1 MVIGWSLLIW
11 PTVVYGKMWYWARA
25 VGSWVTGSTMMD
37 NFWDGMSNFI
47 STVPGMLMMECWSIP
62 VATYSEVNGTR
73 VPTNPVYWVARRT
86 FPLMV
91 TDGAMERALMV
102 AFPVREAMTGNPMS
116 EANMISIGA
125 RSMDFWALT
134 ETEEPEPE
142 RDLDLMDSSRPSF
155 SMTLDISEW
164 MERLIS
170 DFSCSGVP
178 AEDPETLVTT
188 SASLSRMESVPERM
202 KPVWATST

>member
-1 MVIGWSLLIW
+1 
-11 PTVVYGKMWYWARA
+11 
-25 VGSWVTGSTMMD
+25 
-37 NFWDGMSNFI
+37 
-47 STVPGMLMMECWSIP
+47 MECWSIP

-73 VPTNPVYWVARRT
+73 VPTNPVYWVARR
-86 FPLMV
+86 
-91 TDGAMERALMV
+91 
-102 AFPVREAMTGNPMS
+102 AFPFREAVTGARTSTMTGNPMS

-134 ETEEPEPE
+134 ETEELEPE
-142 RDLDLMDSSRPSF
+142 KNLDGFSRSSASFSVMISEVFSVRERKMIPVSAPWKNPAAERVSDLMDSSRPSF

-188 SASLSRMESVPERM
+188 IGGGE
-202 KPVWATST
+202 

>member
-47 STVPGMLMMECWSIP
+47 STDPGMLMIECWSIP

-86 FPLMV
+86 FPSMV
-91 TDGAMERALMV
+91 TDGAMER
-102 AFPVREAMTGNPMS
+102 
-116 EANMISIGA
+116 
-125 RSMDFWALT
+125 ALT

-142 RDLDLMDSSRPSF
+142 RNLVGFSRSSASF
-155 SMTLDISEW
+155 SVIMSVVFSVR
-164 MERLIS
+164 ERKMIPVS
-170 DFSCSGVP
+170 APWKNP
-178 AEDPETLVTT
+178 APETVSDL
-188 SASLSRMESVPERM
+188 RR
-202 KPVWATST
+202 

>member
-1 MVIGWSLLIW
+1 MVIGWSLLI
-11 PTVVYGKMWYWARA
+11 WARA

-47 STVPGMLMMECWSIP
+47 STDPGMLMMECWSIP

-102 AFPVREAMTGNPMS
+102 ASPVREAVTGARTSTMTGNPMS
-116 EANMISIGA
+116 EANIIS
-125 RSMDFWALT
+125 RTHPSSSLALA
-134 ETEEPEPE
+134 PP
-142 RDLDLMDSSRPSF
+142 
-155 SMTLDISEW
+155 
-164 MERLIS
+164 
-170 DFSCSGVP
+170 
-178 AEDPETLVTT
+178 
-188 SASLSRMESVPERM
+188 SLSTPRSPSTSPQSRLCWLPTWDSQSLLRSVLQSPL
-202 KPVWATST
+202 P